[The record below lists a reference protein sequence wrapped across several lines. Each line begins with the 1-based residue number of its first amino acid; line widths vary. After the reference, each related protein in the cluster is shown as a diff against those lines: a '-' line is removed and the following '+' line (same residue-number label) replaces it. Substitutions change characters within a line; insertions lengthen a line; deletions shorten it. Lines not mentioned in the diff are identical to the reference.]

1 MSDTG
6 KLVTTDK
13 EKAEVL
19 NFFASVFSDN
29 CLPHSL
35 QMFGLVGGNQGS
47 KVLPTEREGQVHD
60 HMRNLNIHKS
70 MGPSEMHPR
79 VLRELA
85 DVVTK
90 PLSILEKSWQ

>member
-1 MSDTG
+1 MCIHSMTPCT
-6 KLVTTDK
+6 VT
-13 EKAEVL
+13 EKSQ
-19 NFFASVFSDN
+19 N
-29 CLPHSL
+29 
-35 QMFGLVGGNQGS
+35 GLVGGNQGS